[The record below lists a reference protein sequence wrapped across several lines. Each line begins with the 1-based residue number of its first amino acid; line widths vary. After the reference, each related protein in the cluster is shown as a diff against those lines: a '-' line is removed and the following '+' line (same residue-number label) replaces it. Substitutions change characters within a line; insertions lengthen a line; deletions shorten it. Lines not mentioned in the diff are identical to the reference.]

1 MNGVRR
7 GDVQWEREPLTRG
20 SLRDKKMAIGG
31 TNGIGRALA
40 LLFAA
45 NGAEAVVV
53 GRTFRERRFRR
64 LDSALKNHRLLPPEV
79 RSFSVPSACAHCERC
94 PC

>member
-1 MNGVRR
+1 MKFAEIFRRMNGVRR

-53 GRTFRERRFRR
+53 GRTFQSPIS
-64 LDSALKNHRLLPPEV
+64 SAK
-79 RSFSVPSACAHCERC
+79 
-94 PC
+94 